1 MADEL
6 AFQSAQR
13 TWERADAI
21 VAGTRVGDAPTGPLY
36 AARRLAYA
44 DTMSTE
50 PRAGRPKVSSRET
63 IAEAACELLEQGYER
78 TTVAEIALRA
88 GVGRSSFFNYF
99 GSKADVLW
107 GGFDERADAACA
119 ELAAGADVRETLR
132 GIAVGFAP
140 DSLALAIT
148 HAGAM
153 GMTDGLVAERAL
165 RQARLGRA
173 ITAKLVADGRPDLP
187 AEIRAAAAAAALF
200 AAVWAGR
207 SARAHRLPCC
217 AGGGA
222 RIRADRPA
230 RNSSAPASSPAR
242 DRCASTRNSP
252 TRARPSR
259 PLA

>member
-1 MADEL
+1 
-6 AFQSAQR
+6 
-13 TWERADAI
+13 
-21 VAGTRVGDAPTGPLY
+21 
-36 AARRLAYA
+36 
-44 DTMSTE
+44 MSTE

-63 IAEAACELLEQGYER
+63 IAEAACELFLEQGYER

-173 ITAKLVADGRPDLP
+173 ITAKLVADGHPDLP

-200 AAVWAGR
+200 AAVWAWAAAPGR
-207 SARAHRLPCC
+207 T
-217 AGGGA
+217 
-222 RIRADRPA
+222 DFPA
-230 RNSSAPASSPAR
+230 VLEEALGYVPG
-242 DRCASTRNSP
+242 
-252 TRARPSR
+252 
-259 PLA
+259 